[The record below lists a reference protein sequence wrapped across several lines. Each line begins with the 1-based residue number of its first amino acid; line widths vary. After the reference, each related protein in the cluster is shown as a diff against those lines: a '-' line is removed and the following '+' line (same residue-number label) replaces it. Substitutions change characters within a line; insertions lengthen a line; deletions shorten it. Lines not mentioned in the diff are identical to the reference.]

1 MAINHGHLGPNA
13 TFAYQMPGIPYVTSS
28 VADEATTSAVVQ
40 LRFPFV
46 TKFFTVTNT
55 DVTHTLKFGFTQNG
69 VNGNPTDNFII
80 LAPGLSGSYDFR
92 VKDLFFKG
100 GSGAAGFRVVA
111 GLTTIKRDHFPTLS
125 GSLDNGA
132 AGYEGIG

>member
-1 MAINHGHLGPNA
+1 MS
-13 TFAYQMPGIPYVTSS
+13 GIPYVTSS
-28 VADEATTSAVVQ
+28 AANEATTSAVIK
-40 LRFPFV
+40 LSFPFV

-55 DVTHTLKFGFTQNG
+55 DDAHTLKFGFTENG

-100 GSGAAGFRVVA
+100 GSGASAFRVVA
-111 GLTTIKRDHFPTLS
+111 GLTTIERNHFPVLTGTLS
-125 GSLDNGA
+125 NGT
-132 AGYEGIG
+132 AGYEGVG